1 MQLGYQLG
9 ETRILGNGSLAP
21 KLSRLAT
28 TQKLPTSRPTVTK
41 ISFNFQGMTKII
53 GYAVVSIKQNLWCQQ
68 EHNKN
73 SDVCLNAL
81 IPNV

>member
-1 MQLGYQLG
+1 MQLGYQLE
-9 ETRILGNGSLAP
+9 ETRILKNGSLAP

-28 TQKLPTSRPTVTK
+28 TQKLPISQPIVTK

-68 EHNKN
+68 EHSN
-73 SDVCLNAL
+73 SDICLNAL
-81 IPNV
+81 IPNF